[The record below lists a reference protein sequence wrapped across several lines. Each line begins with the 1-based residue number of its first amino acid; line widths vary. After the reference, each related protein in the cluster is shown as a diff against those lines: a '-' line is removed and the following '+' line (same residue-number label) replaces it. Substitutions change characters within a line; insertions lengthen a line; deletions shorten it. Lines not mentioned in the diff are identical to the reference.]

1 MRVYELL
8 TVEQRQDRTLQQS
21 NDVQLRK
28 QNERQYDADDN
39 RARHPEETL
48 AQLLQMVQ
56 ERHLMA
62 RSLAHPARPPV
73 FPSRC
78 QLPASRVPLPPS
90 RYFIDC
96 RRSSAS
102 AASSERGKRLMIS

>member
-21 NDVQLRK
+21 NDVQLRQ

-62 RSLAHPARPPV
+62 RSLAHSARPPV
-73 FPSRC
+73 FASRFP
-78 QLPASRVPLPPS
+78 LPASPS

-102 AASSERGKRLMIS
+102 AASSERG